1 MLLQR
6 QRKLSGGNL
15 AAILKT
21 AFGLVLML
29 NLVYPNISSTTM
41 LNRCMGSAPEGLL
54 LLLGDQTSHFSR
66 ESQFV
71 VD

>member
-6 QRKLSGGNL
+6 LRKLSGGNL

-21 AFGLVLML
+21 AFGLVLMV

-41 LNRCMGSAPEGLL
+41 LNRCT
-54 LLLGDQTSHFSR
+54 LGPSIKRGDGKIMAMDEFA
-66 ESQFV
+66 
-71 VD
+71 